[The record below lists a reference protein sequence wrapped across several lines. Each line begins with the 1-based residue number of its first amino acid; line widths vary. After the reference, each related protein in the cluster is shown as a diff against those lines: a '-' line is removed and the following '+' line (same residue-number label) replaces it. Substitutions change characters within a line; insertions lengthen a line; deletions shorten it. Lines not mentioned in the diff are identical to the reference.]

1 MKKFTGVF
9 SKMKRDNLK
18 ILFVASECT
27 PIAKV
32 GGLGDVIGALPK
44 ALTELGLDVRI
55 VIPKYRIIDE
65 NKYNFKLIASKIKK
79 KEEFINIYQGFLPD
93 SKVPVYLLENEKYF
107 GENGVYSHISS
118 FDGIE
123 RFLFFS
129 ETILDIFSYIKW
141 FPQIIHCHDWETAI
155 IPLLLKLKG
164 EKKIRTL
171 LTIHNLAIQGKW
183 NSQDVFRF
191 LNLKRSGIETLQFRD
206 KDKDFNILQ
215 QGILNADLLNTVSST
230 YRKEIITKKY
240 GKGLEI
246 FLRQRKNSLLGIL
259 NGIDFVRFNPETD
272 LDIKENYSLINF
284 EKKNRNKIELQK
296 IFKLPEK
303 KNALLFSFIG
313 RLDPQKGIDL
323 VIKIMPNLVKSD
335 CQLVI
340 LGKGGEEYEKELQEL
355 AKKYPKNISVYIKFD
370 PVLAQKIYAGS
381 DIFLMPSKFE
391 PCGLGQMIAMRYGAI
406 PIVRETGGLA
416 DTVIQRKT
424 GFLFKQY
431 NSRALL
437 KIINEALKVYK
448 NKKEWLKIIK
458 RAMKENFSWKMS
470 AKEYLSLYK
479 KLLNV

>member
-1 MKKFTGVF
+1 MK
-9 SKMKRDNLK
+9 L
-18 ILFVASECT
+18 LFVASECT

-32 GGLGDVIGALPK
+32 GGLGDVVGALPK
-44 ALTELGLDVRI
+44 ALAELGLDVRI

-65 NKYNFKLIASKIKK
+65 NKYHFELIASKIGVR
-79 KEEFINIYQGFLPD
+79 EEFINIYQGLLPE
-93 SKVPVYLLENEKYF
+93 SKVIVYLLENEKYF
-107 GENGVYSHISS
+107 GENEVYSHISS
-118 FDGIE
+118 FGGIE

-129 ETILDIFSYIKW
+129 ETILDIFSHIKW

-164 EKKIRTL
+164 EKRIRTL
-171 LTIHNLAIQGKW
+171 LTIHNLAVQGKW
-183 NSQDVFRF
+183 NPKDVFHL
-191 LNLKRSGIETLQFRD
+191 LNLNGNEIETLRFRD

-215 QGILNADLLNTVSST
+215 QGILNADLLNAVSPT
-230 YRKEIITKKY
+230 YRKEILTKKY
-240 GKGLEI
+240 GNGLEN
-246 FLRQRKNSLLGIL
+246 FLAQRKNSLLGIL

-272 LDIKENYSLINF
+272 PAIKENYSVINF
-284 EKKNRNKIELQK
+284 EKKNKNKIELQK
-296 IFKLPEK
+296 IFQLPEK
-303 KNALLFSFIG
+303 KNALLFGFIG

-323 VIKIMPNLVKSD
+323 IIKILPNLVKSD

-340 LGKGGEEYEKELQEL
+340 LGKGEKEYEKELQEL
-355 AKKYPKNISVYIKFD
+355 AKKYPKNIFVYIKFD

-391 PCGLGQMIAMRYGAI
+391 PCGLGQMIAMRYGTI

-431 NSRALL
+431 NSRALV
-437 KIINEALKVYK
+437 KIINEALKVYE
-448 NKKEWLKIIK
+448 NKKEWQKIIK
-458 RAMKENFSWKMS
+458 RAMKEDFSWKIS